1 MSRPERYDR
10 ILTLSGHLYEVLLV
24 AYPREFR
31 SVYGAQMA
39 QPFRDLC
46 REELGRSGAVGLVK
60 LWVRTVLDLAVTALA
75 ERSRGRAN
83 DREVF
88 MNDYRLAGI
97 DFALLLAPLFFVC
110 ASLLKYGL
118 EIGLLFDPLDRAF
131 LSDPG
136 SLRVFNLVSP
146 LVFLADWVW
155 RWGSTRTPS
164 CG

>member
-10 ILTLSGHLYEVLLV
+10 ILNLSGQLYELLLM

-31 SVYGAQMA
+31 SEYGPQMA
-39 QPFRDLC
+39 QAFRDLC
-46 REELGRSGAVGLVK
+46 QEELGRSGAVGLVK

-97 DFALLLAPLFFVC
+97 GFALLLAPLFFVR

-118 EIGLLFDPLDRAF
+118 GIGLLFDPLDRAF

-146 LVFLADWVW
+146 IVFLADWVW
-155 RWGSTRTPS
+155 CWRSTRTPS